1 MVTGGMFHDCAV
13 HDIDTI
19 CWIVGDYP
27 TSVHTFAHA
36 HVDVIRSLNDVDTV
50 IISMKFR
57 DGTLATIDLS
67 RFAAYGYDQRLEV
80 YVKPA
85 YILSQHLALL
95 HVLNITDLFVLYKFG
110 AYHSKAPFTNLDRF
124 TCNVLLQSCIQDSL
138 ISQ

>member
-1 MVTGGMFHDCAV
+1 MVVSFTTVRLFLHIFTGGIFHDCAV

-50 IISMKFR
+50 VISMKFR

-80 YVKPA
+80 YPQTYDAVHP
-85 YILSQHLALL
+85 IDVVSN
-95 HVLNITDLFVLYKFG
+95 HVASDKLTTQNGGI
-110 AYHSKAPFTNLDRF
+110 FTN
-124 TCNVLLQSCIQDSL
+124 
-138 ISQ
+138 